1 MGLATKNKYLIIISH
16 SCRVLGRLWSCAN
29 RDKMLNLETCSHDRT
44 QTRQETIKM
53 SCILA
58 ANTHTVIDD

>member
-1 MGLATKNKYLIIISH
+1 MTNQDLSNSNFILAGLGYG
-16 SCRVLGRLWSCAN
+16 VDAN
-29 RDKMLNLETCSHDRT
+29 RDKMLNLWTNSRDRT

-58 ANTHTVIDD
+58 ANTHSTVIDD